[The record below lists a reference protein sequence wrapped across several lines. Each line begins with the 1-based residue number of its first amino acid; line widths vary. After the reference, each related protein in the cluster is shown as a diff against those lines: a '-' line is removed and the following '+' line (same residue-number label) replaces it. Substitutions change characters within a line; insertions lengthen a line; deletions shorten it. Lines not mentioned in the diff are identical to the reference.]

1 MKKAHFRLICAFF
14 ALCLT
19 LPALGGCSIN
29 GSHGSCATE
38 PDYSPMKGGNIEYLT
53 PSDTLEAINP
63 TEVAKSFREAY
74 SDFALRLLCESRA
87 VYEGDGLLVSP
98 LSAMI
103 ALAMTANGAEGDTL
117 REMEEVLC
125 GGMPGGMSIGKLS
138 AELYNYTASLA
149 STDDAKFNMAN
160 AIWVTSNPSFSI
172 NKNFVNT
179 VTNTF
184 DADII
189 AADLPNSIGAINDW
203 AKKETFGMIPSIL
216 NEGDL
221 DADTVMV
228 LLNALAL
235 DALWAKQADS
245 KYDCFEDEFKGID
258 ENIQTVTFMNT
269 ECEGYLEGKGAVGVV
284 KEYKGKNYAFLAIL
298 PEGNVYSYAESLS
311 GKDLLKLYDNRIN
324 AGGNVEVSAKIP
336 HFSFDCKIEMKKVL
350 QKMGMESAFSSA
362 GADFSG
368 LGIDSRGNIFIDR
381 VIQKTH
387 IDLDNSGTRAAAV
400 TAVTIQAEGG
410 MMDTKFYRV
419 EFDRPFLYAIIDTQS
434 GLPIFIGICD
444 NIVD

>member
-1 MKKAHFRLICAFF
+1 MQKAHFRLICAFF
-14 ALCLT
+14 ALCLIAPV
-19 LPALGGCSIN
+19 LAGCAD
-29 GSHGSCATE
+29 GLHQTAE
-38 PDYSPMKGGNIEYLT
+38 PDYTPMKGGAVEYLT
-53 PSDTLEAINP
+53 ASKFEPDRKAGKVSA
-63 TEVAKSFREAY
+63 AFREAY
-74 SDFALRLLCESRA
+74 ADFALDLMNESRSEF
-87 VYEGDGLLVSP
+87 EGDALLISP

-103 ALAMTANGAEGDTL
+103 ALAMTANGANGETL
-117 REMEEVLC
+117 REMEKVL
-125 GGMPGGMSIGKLS
+125 GGGMSIENLS
-138 AELYNYTASLA
+138 EQLFNYTASLI
-149 STDDAKFNMAN
+149 STEDAKFNLAN
-160 AIWVTSNPSFSI
+160 AVWVTNDKSFSI
-172 NKNFVNT
+172 NKNFVKA
-179 VTNTF
+179 VENTF
-184 DADII
+184 DADIV
-189 AADLPNSIGAINDW
+189 AADLPSSINDINDW
-203 AKKETFGMIPSIL
+203 ANKETFGMIPSIL

-245 KYDCFEDEFKGID
+245 KYDCFEGEFKGID
-258 ENIQTVTFMNT
+258 EEIQTVTFMNT

-298 PEGNVYSYAESLS
+298 PEGDVYSYAESLS
-311 GKDLLKLYDNRIN
+311 GKDLLKLYDNRTK

-400 TAVTIQAEGG
+400 TALTIKAEGG
-410 MMDTKFYRV
+410 MMDAKFYRV

>member
-117 REMEEVLC
+117 REMENVLC
-125 GGMPGGMSIGKLS
+125 GGMSIDKLS
-138 AELYNYTASLA
+138 VELYNYTASLA

-298 PEGNVYSYAESLS
+298 PEGDIYSYAESLS
-311 GKDLLKLYDNRIN
+311 GKDLLKLYDNRIS

-350 QKMGMESAFSSA
+350 EKMDMESAFSSA

>member
-1 MKKAHFRLICAFF
+1 MQKAHLRLICAFF

-38 PDYSPMKGGNIEYLT
+38 PDYSPMKGGAVEYLT
-53 PSDTLEAINP
+53 ASKFEPDRKAGKVST
-63 TEVAKSFREAY
+63 TFREAY
-74 SDFALRLLCESRA
+74 ADFALNLLNESRSEF
-87 VYEGDGLLVSP
+87 EGDALLISP

-103 ALAMTANGAEGDTL
+103 ALAMTANGANGETL
-117 REMEEVLC
+117 REMEKVL
-125 GGMPGGMSIGKLS
+125 GGGMSIENLS
-138 AELYNYTASLA
+138 EQLFNYTASLI
-149 STDDAKFNMAN
+149 STEDAKFNLAN
-160 AIWVTSNPSFSI
+160 AVWVTNDKSFSI
-172 NKNFVNT
+172 NKNFVKA
-179 VTNTF
+179 VENTF
-184 DADII
+184 DADIV
-189 AADLPNSIGAINDW
+189 AADLPSSINDINDW
-203 AKKETFGMIPSIL
+203 AKEETFGMIPSIL

-245 KYDCFEDEFKGID
+245 KYDCFEGEFKGID

-269 ECEGYLEGKGAVGVV
+269 ECEGYLKGKGAVGVV

-298 PEGNVYSYAESLS
+298 PEGDVYSYAESLS
-311 GKDLLKLYDNRIN
+311 GKDLLKLYDNRTK

-350 QKMGMESAFSSA
+350 QKMGMEKAFSSA

-410 MMDTKFYRV
+410 MMDVKFYRV

>member
-14 ALCLT
+14 ALCLIAPV
-19 LPALGGCSIN
+19 LAGCAD
-29 GSHGSCATE
+29 GLQQTAE
-38 PDYSPMKGGNIEYLT
+38 PDYSPMKGGAIEYLT
-53 PSDTLEAINP
+53 ASKFEPDRKAGKVSTA
-63 TEVAKSFREAY
+63 FREAY
-74 SDFALRLLCESRA
+74 ADFALDLMNESRSEF
-87 VYEGDGLLVSP
+87 EGDALLISP

-103 ALAMTANGAEGDTL
+103 ALAMTANGANGETL
-117 REMEEVLC
+117 REMEKVL
-125 GGMPGGMSIGKLS
+125 GGGISIENLS
-138 AELYNYTASLA
+138 EQLFNYTASLI
-149 STDDAKFNMAN
+149 STEDAKFNLAN
-160 AIWVTSNPSFSI
+160 AVWVTNDKSFSI
-172 NKNFVNT
+172 NKNFVKA
-179 VTNTF
+179 VENTF
-184 DADII
+184 DADIV
-189 AADLPNSIGAINDW
+189 AADLPNSIKDINDW

-258 ENIQTVTFMNT
+258 EEIQTVTFMNT
-269 ECEGYLEGKGAVGVV
+269 ECEGYVEGKGAVGVV

-298 PEGNVYSYAESLS
+298 PEGDVYSYAESLS
-311 GKDLLKLYDNRIN
+311 GKDLLKLYDNRTK

-350 QKMGMESAFSSA
+350 EKMGMESAFSSA

-400 TAVTIQAEGG
+400 TAVTIKAEGG
-410 MMDTKFYRV
+410 MMDAKFYRV

>member
-1 MKKAHFRLICAFF
+1 MHKTHLRLICAFF

-38 PDYSPMKGGNIEYLT
+38 PNYVPMQGGNIEYLT

-74 SDFALRLLCESRA
+74 ADFALRLLCESRA

-117 REMEEVLC
+117 REMENVLC
-125 GGMPGGMSIGKLS
+125 GGMPGGMSIDKLS
-138 AELYNYTASLA
+138 VELYNYTASLA

-203 AKKETFGMIPSIL
+203 AREETFGMIPEIL
-216 NEGDL
+216 KDGDL
-221 DADTVMV
+221 DELSVMV
-228 LLNALAL
+228 LLNALAF
-235 DALWAKQADS
+235 DALWASQPSDNS
-245 KYDCFEDEFKGID
+245 CFEDTFKGID
-258 ENIQTVTFMNT
+258 EKVQKATFMWADCN
-269 ECEGYLEGKGAVGVV
+269 GYVEGKGVTGIV
-284 KEYKGKNYAFLAIL
+284 KNYKNGNYAFLALL
-298 PEGNVYSYAESLS
+298 PEGDVYDYAASLE
-311 GKDLLKLYDNRIN
+311 GKDLLKLYDNRET
-324 AGGNVEVSAKIP
+324 ASLGVDVRAKMP
-336 HFSFDCKIEMKKVL
+336 HFSYDCSIEMADVL
-350 QKMGMESAFSSA
+350 AKMGMPRAFDSGA
-362 GADFSG
+362 ADFSA
-368 LGIDSRGNIFIDR
+368 LGVDTRGNLYISR

-400 TAVTIQAEGG
+400 TAISIKSEGAI
-410 MMDTKFYRV
+410 MDLEFYRV
-419 EFDRPFLYAIIDTQS
+419 ELDRPFIYAIIDTEN
-434 GLPIFIGICD
+434 GLPIFIGVCD
-444 NIVD
+444 NIG

>member
-1 MKKAHFRLICAFF
+1 
-14 ALCLT
+14 
-19 LPALGGCSIN
+19 
-29 GSHGSCATE
+29 
-38 PDYSPMKGGNIEYLT
+38 
-53 PSDTLEAINP
+53 
-63 TEVAKSFREAY
+63 
-74 SDFALRLLCESRA
+74 
-87 VYEGDGLLVSP
+87 
-98 LSAMI
+98 
-103 ALAMTANGAEGDTL
+103 MTANGANGETL
-117 REMEEVLC
+117 REMEKVLS
-125 GGMPGGMSIGKLS
+125 GGMSIENLS
-138 AELYNYTASLA
+138 EQLFNYTASLI
-149 STDDAKFNMAN
+149 STEDAKFNLAN
-160 AIWVTSNPSFSI
+160 AVWVTNDKSFSI
-172 NKNFVNT
+172 NKNFVKI
-179 VTNTF
+179 VENTF
-184 DADII
+184 DADIV
-189 AADLPNSIGAINDW
+189 AADLPSSIKDINDW

-245 KYDCFEDEFKGID
+245 KYDCFKDEFKGID
-258 ENIQTVTFMNT
+258 EEIQNVTFMNT
-269 ECEGYLEGKGAVGVV
+269 ECEGYVEGKGAVGVV

-298 PEGNVYSYAESLS
+298 PEGDVYSYAESLS
-311 GKDLLKLYDNRIN
+311 GKDLLKLYDNRTK

-350 QKMGMESAFSSA
+350 EKMGMESAFSSA

-400 TAVTIQAEGG
+400 TAVTIKAEGG
-410 MMDTKFYRV
+410 MMDAKFYRV

>member
-14 ALCLT
+14 ALCLIAPV
-19 LPALGGCSIN
+19 LAGCAD
-29 GSHGSCATE
+29 GLQQTAE
-38 PDYSPMKGGNIEYLT
+38 PDYSPMKGGAVEYLT
-53 PSDTLEAINP
+53 ANKFEPDRKAGKVSTA
-63 TEVAKSFREAY
+63 FREAY
-74 SDFALRLLCESRA
+74 ADFALNLLNESRSEF
-87 VYEGDGLLVSP
+87 EGDALLISP

-103 ALAMTANGAEGDTL
+103 ALAMTANGANGETL
-117 REMEEVLC
+117 REMEKVL
-125 GGMPGGMSIGKLS
+125 GGGMSIENLS
-138 AELYNYTASLA
+138 EQLFNYTASLI
-149 STDDAKFNMAN
+149 STEDAKFNLAN
-160 AIWVTSNPSFSI
+160 AVWVTNDKSFSI
-172 NKNFVNT
+172 NKNFVKA
-179 VTNTF
+179 VENTF
-184 DADII
+184 DADIV
-189 AADLPNSIGAINDW
+189 AADLPSSIKDINDW
-203 AKKETFGMIPSIL
+203 ANKETFGMIPSIL

-245 KYDCFEDEFKGID
+245 KYDCFKDEFKGID
-258 ENIQTVTFMNT
+258 EEIQNVTFMNT
-269 ECEGYLEGKGAVGVV
+269 ECEGYLEGKGSVGVV
-284 KEYKGKNYAFLAIL
+284 KEYKNKNYAFLAIL
-298 PEGNVYSYAESLS
+298 PEGDVYSYAESLS
-311 GKDLLKLYDNRIN
+311 GKDLLKLYDNRTK

-350 QKMGMESAFSSA
+350 EKMGMESAFSSA

-400 TAVTIQAEGG
+400 TAVTIKAEGG
-410 MMDTKFYRV
+410 MMDAKFYRV

>member
-74 SDFALRLLCESRA
+74 ADFALRLLCESRA

-117 REMEEVLC
+117 REMENVLC
-125 GGMPGGMSIGKLS
+125 GWMPGGMSINNLNT
-138 AELYNYTASLA
+138 ELFNYTTSLT
-149 STDDAKFNMAN
+149 STADAKFNLAN
-160 AIWVTSNPSFSI
+160 AIWVTSNPAFSI

-203 AKKETFGMIPSIL
+203 AKKETFGMIPQILKDGDL
-216 NEGDL
+216 NEF
-221 DADTVMV
+221 TVMV

-235 DALWAKQADS
+235 DALWADQVE
-245 KYDCFEDEFKGID
+245 KYACFEDTFKGTD
-258 ENIQTVTFMNT
+258 ESVQNVTFMRA
-269 ECEGYLEGKGAVGVV
+269 ECDAYIEGKNAVGIV
-284 KEYKGKNYAFLAIL
+284 KNYKGGNYAFLAIL
-298 PEGNVYSYAESLS
+298 PEGNVHEYAASLD
-311 GKDLLKLYDNRIN
+311 GKELIKLYDKRKV
-324 AGGNVEVSAKIP
+324 ASYNVVVNSKMP
-336 HFSFDCKIEMKKVL
+336 HFSFDCTIDMANVLKNMGMPSAFDSSAADFDGLGKDERGNLYISKVL
-350 QKMGMESAFSSA
+350 
-362 GADFSG
+362 
-368 LGIDSRGNIFIDR
+368 
-381 VIQKTH
+381 QKTH

-400 TAVTIQAEGG
+400 TAITVNTEGAIVG
-410 MMDTKFYRV
+410 KIDYYEV
-419 EFDRPFLYAIIDTQS
+419 NLDRPFIYAIIDTES
-434 GLPIFIGICD
+434 GLPIFIGICE
-444 NIVD
+444 NIAK

>member
-1 MKKAHFRLICAFF
+1 
-14 ALCLT
+14 
-19 LPALGGCSIN
+19 
-29 GSHGSCATE
+29 
-38 PDYSPMKGGNIEYLT
+38 MKGGAVEYLT
-53 PSDTLEAINP
+53 ASKFEPDRKAGKVSTA
-63 TEVAKSFREAY
+63 FREAY
-74 SDFALRLLCESRA
+74 ADFALDLMNESRSEF
-87 VYEGDGLLVSP
+87 EGDALLISP

-103 ALAMTANGAEGDTL
+103 ALAMTANGANGETL
-117 REMEEVLC
+117 REMEKVL
-125 GGMPGGMSIGKLS
+125 GGGLSIENLS
-138 AELYNYTASLA
+138 EQLFNYTASLI
-149 STDDAKFNMAN
+149 STEDAKFNLAN
-160 AIWVTSNPSFSI
+160 AVWVTNDKSFSI
-172 NKNFVNT
+172 NKNFVKA
-179 VTNTF
+179 VENTF
-184 DADII
+184 DADIV
-189 AADLPNSIGAINDW
+189 AADLPSSINDINDW

-245 KYDCFEDEFKGID
+245 KYDCFEGEFKGID
-258 ENIQTVTFMNT
+258 EEIQTVTFMNT

-298 PEGNVYSYAESLS
+298 PEGDVYSYAESLS
-311 GKDLLKLYDNRIN
+311 GKDLLKLYDNRIS

-350 QKMGMESAFSSA
+350 EKMGMESAFSSA

-400 TAVTIQAEGG
+400 TALTIKAAGG
-410 MMDTKFYRV
+410 MMDAKFYRV